1 MNRIYLIILFIAT
14 VASSALA
21 QPRPTPENRERWK
34 SELRNYKHDFMA
46 RELDLSRDQQSK
58 FFPLY
63 DQMEDSIE
71 QIYADTRELEKR
83 IGDDASDIQTEAAA
97 RALFEQKSREG
108 QLELEYFDSFKTIL
122 TPRQLLKLKSAE
134 RQFMRRL
141 MHHNRRM
148 QSARQ

>member
-71 QIYADTRELEKR
+71 QINTDTRELEKR

>member
-21 QPRPTPENRERWK
+21 QPRPTSENRERWK

-71 QIYADTRELEKR
+71 QINADTRELEKR

-122 TPRQLLKLKSAE
+122 TPRQLLKIKSAE

>member
-1 MNRIYLIILFIAT
+1 MNRIYLLILFIAT
-14 VASSALA
+14 VASSAMA

-71 QIYADTRELEKR
+71 QINADTRELEKR
-83 IGDDASDIQTEAAA
+83 IGDDASDIETEAAA

-148 QSARQ
+148 QSTRQ

>member
-14 VASSALA
+14 VASSAMA

-46 RELDLSRDQQSK
+46 RELDLSRGQQSK

-71 QIYADTRELEKR
+71 QINADTRELEKR
-83 IGDDASDIQTEAAA
+83 IGDDASDIETEAAA

-122 TPRQLLKLKSAE
+122 TPRQLLKLKNTE

-148 QSARQ
+148 QSTRQ

>member
-1 MNRIYLIILFIAT
+1 M
-14 VASSALA
+14 A

-71 QIYADTRELEKR
+71 QINADTRELEKR

>member
-71 QIYADTRELEKR
+71 QINTDTRELEKR
-83 IGDDASDIQTEAAA
+83 IGDDASDIETEAAA

>member
-34 SELRNYKHDFMA
+34 SELRNYKHDFMV

-71 QIYADTRELEKR
+71 QINTDTRELEKR
-83 IGDDASDIQTEAAA
+83 IGDDASDIETEAAA

>member
-1 MNRIYLIILFIAT
+1 MYRIYLIILFIAT

-34 SELRNYKHDFMA
+34 SELRNYKHDFMV

-71 QIYADTRELEKR
+71 QINTDTRELEKR
-83 IGDDASDIQTEAAA
+83 IGDDASDIETEAAA

>member
-71 QIYADTRELEKR
+71 QINTDTRELEKR

-108 QLELEYFDSFKTIL
+108 QLELEYFDSFKAIL

>member
-1 MNRIYLIILFIAT
+1 MNRIYIIIAFLVT
-14 VASSALA
+14 VVTQATA
-21 QPRPTPENRERWK
+21 QPRQIPENRERWK
-34 SELRNYKHDFMA
+34 SELRSYKHDFMS
-46 RELDLSRDQQSK
+46 RELDLSREQQSK

-71 QIYADTRELEKR
+71 QINADTRELEKR
-83 IGDDASDIQTEAAA
+83 IGDNATDIETEAAA

-122 TPRQLLKLKSAE
+122 TPRQLLKIKNAE

-148 QSARQ
+148 QNSRQ

>member
-14 VASSALA
+14 VASAALA

-71 QIYADTRELEKR
+71 QINTDTRELEKR

>member
-34 SELRNYKHDFMA
+34 SELRNYKHDFMV

-71 QIYADTRELEKR
+71 QINTDTRELEKR
-83 IGDDASDIQTEAAA
+83 IDDDASDIETEAAA

>member
-34 SELRNYKHDFMA
+34 SELRNYKHDFMV

-71 QIYADTRELEKR
+71 QINTDTRELEKR

-134 RQFMRRL
+134 RQFMRHL

>member
-1 MNRIYLIILFIAT
+1 MTVVTQAT
-14 VASSALA
+14 A
-21 QPRPTPENRERWK
+21 QPRQIPENRERWK
-34 SELRNYKHDFMA
+34 SELRSYKHDFMS
-46 RELDLSRDQQSK
+46 RELDLSREQQSK

-71 QIYADTRELEKR
+71 QINADTRELEKR
-83 IGDDASDIQTEAAA
+83 IGDNATDIETEAAA

-122 TPRQLLKLKSAE
+122 TPRQLLKIKNAE

-148 QSARQ
+148 QNSRQ

>member
-34 SELRNYKHDFMA
+34 SELRNYKHDFMV

-71 QIYADTRELEKR
+71 QINTDTRELEKR

>member
-34 SELRNYKHDFMA
+34 SELRNYKHDFMV

-71 QIYADTRELEKR
+71 QINTDTRELEKR
-83 IGDDASDIQTEAAA
+83 IGDDASDIETEAAA

-122 TPRQLLKLKSAE
+122 TPRQLLKFKSAE

>member
-34 SELRNYKHDFMA
+34 SELRNYKHDFMV

-71 QIYADTRELEKR
+71 QINTDTRELEKR
-83 IGDDASDIQTEAAA
+83 IGDDASDIETEAAA
-97 RALFEQKSREG
+97 RALFGQKSREG

>member
-34 SELRNYKHDFMA
+34 SELRNYKHDFMV

-71 QIYADTRELEKR
+71 QINTDTRELEKR
-83 IGDDASDIQTEAAA
+83 IGDDASDIETEAAA

-141 MHHNRRM
+141 MHHNRRT

>member
-14 VASSALA
+14 FASSALA

-71 QIYADTRELEKR
+71 QINTDTRELEKR

>member
-71 QIYADTRELEKR
+71 QINADTRELEKR

>member
-71 QIYADTRELEKR
+71 QINTDTREIEKR

>member
-71 QIYADTRELEKR
+71 QINTDTRELEKH

>member
-71 QIYADTRELEKR
+71 QINTDTRELEKR
-83 IGDDASDIQTEAAA
+83 IGDDASDIETEAAA

-108 QLELEYFDSFKTIL
+108 QLELEYFDSFKAIL

>member
-1 MNRIYLIILFIAT
+1 LFIAT

-34 SELRNYKHDFMA
+34 SELRNYKHDFMV

-71 QIYADTRELEKR
+71 QINTDTRELEKR
-83 IGDDASDIQTEAAA
+83 IGDDASDIETEAAA

>member
-21 QPRPTPENRERWK
+21 QPRPPPENRERWK
-34 SELRNYKHDFMA
+34 SELRNYKHDFMV

-71 QIYADTRELEKR
+71 QINTDTRELEKR
-83 IGDDASDIQTEAAA
+83 IGDDASDIETEAAA

>member
-34 SELRNYKHDFMA
+34 SELRNYKHDFMV

-71 QIYADTRELEKR
+71 QINTDTRELEKR
-83 IGDDASDIQTEAAA
+83 IGDDASDIETEAAA

-134 RQFMRRL
+134 RQIMRRL

>member
-1 MNRIYLIILFIAT
+1 
-14 VASSALA
+14 
-21 QPRPTPENRERWK
+21 
-34 SELRNYKHDFMA
+34 
-46 RELDLSRDQQSK
+46 
-58 FFPLY
+58 
-63 DQMEDSIE
+63 MEDSIE
-71 QIYADTRELEKR
+71 QINTDTRELEKR
-83 IGDDASDIQTEAAA
+83 IGDDASDIETEAAA

>member
-71 QIYADTRELEKR
+71 QINTDTRELEKR
-83 IGDDASDIQTEAAA
+83 IGDDASDIETEAAA
-97 RALFEQKSREG
+97 RALFEQKSHEG
-108 QLELEYFDSFKTIL
+108 QLELEYFGSFKTIL

>member
-34 SELRNYKHDFMA
+34 SELRNYKHDFMT

-71 QIYADTRELEKR
+71 QINTDTRELEKR
-83 IGDDASDIQTEAAA
+83 IGDDASDIETEAAA